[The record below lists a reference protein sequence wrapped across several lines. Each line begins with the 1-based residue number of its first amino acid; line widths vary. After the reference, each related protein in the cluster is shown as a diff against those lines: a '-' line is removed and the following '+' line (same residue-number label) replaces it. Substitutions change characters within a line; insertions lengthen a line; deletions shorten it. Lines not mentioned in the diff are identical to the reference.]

1 MNRSKLIFAGAD
13 SRLDDGTLR
22 NSEEKVKMI
31 IILKT

>member
-1 MNRSKLIFAGAD
+1 MNKSKRKLAGAD

-31 IILKT
+31 MSLKT